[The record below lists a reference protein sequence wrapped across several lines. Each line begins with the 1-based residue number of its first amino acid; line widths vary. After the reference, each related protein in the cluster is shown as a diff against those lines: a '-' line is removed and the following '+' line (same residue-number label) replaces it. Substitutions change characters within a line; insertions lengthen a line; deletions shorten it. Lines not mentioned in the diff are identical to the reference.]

1 MQHRVIGL
9 LKNETVLVVAAVIA
23 LVSCIL
29 IPPDRQYLGYI
40 HLNTLTQL
48 GSLMMVVS
56 GFQRIGVFHAI
67 GASLL
72 SHVRSVRGL
81 ALVLVSLPFFSSMF
95 ITNDVALV
103 TFVPFAIAVLI
114 MAELESHAL
123 LVVTLMT
130 LGANVGSMLTPIGN
144 AHNLYLKARSE
155 MPAGEFLLLMAPYA
169 LVAALMLFLC
179 CWVAFRNQHL
189 NKFEGMDAQEI
200 RRSILA
206 PREEGVQPQVKEMQ
220 RSSGWRITLYF
231 LLFLVCL
238 LGVAKLI
245 PQWAMVLV
253 VAVTFLICDRRVF
266 LHVDWGL
273 LLTFVA
279 FFVFIGNARRIP
291 QFYNLVSSLVNIHP
305 LITSVLCSQ
314 VISNVPT
321 ALLVSGFS
329 TAWRPIIL
337 GTNLGGLGTLVASM
351 ASLISYKAVIK
362 QYPDRKGNYLKIYT
376 SLNLLF
382 LVVLVGMALLLE

>member
-40 HLNTLTQL
+40 HVNTLTQL
-48 GSLMMVVS
+48 GSLMMVVC

-72 SHVRSVRGL
+72 SRVRSVRGL

-103 TFVPFAIAVLI
+103 TFVPFAIAVVI
-114 MAELESHAL
+114 MAGLENHAL
-123 LVVTLMT
+123 LIVTLMT

-155 MPAGEFLLLMAPYA
+155 MPTGEFLLLMAPYA

-179 CWVAFRNQHL
+179 CWFAFRNQHL
-189 NKFEGMDAQEI
+189 SKFEGMDPQEI
-200 RRSILA
+200 RRSVLA
-206 PREEGVQPQVKEMQ
+206 PRNAGIQPQVKEMQ
-220 RSSGWRITLYF
+220 QSSGWRIVIYL

-245 PQWAMVLV
+245 PQWAMVLI
-253 VAVTFLICDRRVF
+253 VAMTLLICDRRVF

-291 QFYNLVSSLVNIHP
+291 QFYNLVSGLVNIHP

-351 ASLISYKAVIK
+351 ASLISYKAVVK
-362 QYPDRKGNYLKIYT
+362 QYPDKKGNYLKVYT
-376 SLNLLF
+376 SFNLLF